1 MKYYDTILEE
11 QETSINIAYDLEVI
25 QVYTNRVDVIK
36 NLSKEIGK
44 PNIRDKKGK
53 TYWMGATWEIPF
65 KNISTISKLLNKEIF
80 IDKNFKPK
88 KRESEEKDGFEQM
101 RVF

>member
-44 PNIRDKKGK
+44 PNIRDQ
-53 TYWMGATWEIPF
+53 
-65 KNISTISKLLNKEIF
+65 
-80 IDKNFKPK
+80 

>member
-44 PNIRDKKGK
+44 PNIRDKKEKLIGWEQHGK
-53 TYWMGATWEIPF
+53 F
-65 KNISTISKLLNKEIF
+65 HLKIF
-80 IDKNFKPK
+80 QQFPALSDFL
-88 KRESEEKDGFEQM
+88 
-101 RVF
+101 